1 MQLDLIHLMIDVSFL
16 CVRRKNNFFIIVCFG
31 CMWSDHIFYC
41 RHKLIILQHDGLGVF
56 YGIVVVTI
64 IVVMITIIVIIAVL
78 ITIIMIIIV
87 IIIVIIVTES
97 PFEVELYP
105 KPCFFHRTNFL

>member
-1 MQLDLIHLMIDVSFL
+1 MIDVSFL

-31 CMWSDHIFYC
+31 CKWSDHIFYC
-41 RHKLIILQHDGLGVF
+41 RHKLIILQHNGLGVF

-87 IIIVIIVTES
+87 IIIVTES